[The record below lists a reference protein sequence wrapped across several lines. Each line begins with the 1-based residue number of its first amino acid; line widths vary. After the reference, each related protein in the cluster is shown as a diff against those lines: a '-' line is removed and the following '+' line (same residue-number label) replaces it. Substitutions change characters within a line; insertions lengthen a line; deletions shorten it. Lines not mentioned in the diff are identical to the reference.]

1 MSLPALVAAFL
12 LAAPAAQAASLIL
25 DFNTVCETNC
35 ARQGLAS
42 GTTGSGRIVLDD
54 SGFSPWAEFG
64 NEAMI
69 DFSFDF
75 GGGITLDRAGAAAFA
90 LTGYW
95 EGRPDKRPDFRLNAS
110 ASDDSSRPGATFHA
124 GLSYGPFY
132 VSAASYCIP
141 AAGLDC
147 APQDLDNYAIL
158 LHDNHPAPQP
168 VPLPAAGWLLVAGAG
183 ALPMFRLTR
192 TLRSKIA

>member
-1 MSLPALVAAFL
+1 MPALAVAL
-12 LAAPAAQAASLIL
+12 LIAAPAAHAASLIL
-25 DFNTVCETNC
+25 DFNTACETNC
-35 ARQGLAS
+35 ARQGLS
-42 GTTGSGRIVLDD
+42 PGTAGSGRIVLDD
-54 SGFSPWAEFG
+54 SGFRPWAEFG
-64 NEAMI
+64 DEALV

-75 GGGITLDRAGAAAFA
+75 GGGITLDRAGAAAFS

-110 ASDDSSRPGATFHA
+110 ASDDSRRPGPTFHI
-124 GLSYGPFY
+124 GLSYGPFF

-147 APQDLDNYAIL
+147 GVQDLDTYAVL

-168 VPLPAAGWLLVAGAG
+168 VPLPAAGWLLAAGAG
-183 ALPMFRLTR
+183 ALPMLRLAR
-192 TLRSKIA
+192 ARRSKTA